1 MSEISTKKNSLY
13 KYARRTGTYKQK
25 RWPKKKKK
33 RAKMAGGGLQFPEF
47 KLSFRI
53 TLPRPG
59 LPDFS

>member
-1 MSEISTKKNSLY
+1 M
-13 KYARRTGTYKQK
+13 A
-25 RWPKKKKK
+25 KKKKK